1 MKIYITGWQVSG
13 EDVARANA
21 APEGQL
27 PKLTAEQEKA
37 ARGFEVSNEKYARI
51 LLSGDL

>member
-21 APEGQL
+21 AAEGQL
-27 PKLTAEQEKA
+27 PEPRPSRKKPQGAS
-37 ARGFEVSNEKYARI
+37 R
-51 LLSGDL
+51 